1 MDSKK
6 LNEPLLERSDVY
18 DYETI
23 GFAEQVKLL
32 TFKNF
37 LITFKNPKNIIF
49 LIITPF
55 LLSAFLY
62 FFQSLALDNGNLLIP
77 DPPSS
82 ALPAFPKCSW
92 SGCVTVDIRIASNTS
107 TSTLAT
113 YPWMQNLYN
122 DFTAKGY
129 DVNVGTDIIS
139 SFSGLQQYYN
149 ELQQNPNKTQ
159 TGLLLCGDNVFTPGD
174 NINNFC
180 GSGKDYTYYLV
191 LKKLN
196 TLATIFHAI
205 NEPFPL
211 DLTAAALKVT
221 TTLSRT
227 LSIIPFLLTS

>member
-6 LNEPLLERSDVY
+6 LNEPLLDRSDVY

-23 GFAEQVKLL
+23 GFGEQVKLL

-77 DPPSS
+77 DPSS
-82 ALPAFPKCSW
+82 SPLPAFPKCSW
-92 SGCVTVDIRIASNTS
+92 SDCVTLDIRIASNTS
-107 TSTLAT
+107 TSTLDT
-113 YPWMQNLYN
+113 YPWIKQLH
-122 DFTAKGY
+122 DSFTGKGY
-129 DVNVGTDIIS
+129 DVNVGTDIVS
-139 SFSGLQQYYN
+139 TFAGLQAYYS

-159 TGLLLCGDNVFTPGD
+159 IGLLLCGDNVFAPGD
-174 NINNFC
+174 SINNFC

-211 DLTAAALKVT
+211 DLTAAALKVNT
-221 TTLSRT
+221 APS
-227 LSIIPFLLTS
+227 